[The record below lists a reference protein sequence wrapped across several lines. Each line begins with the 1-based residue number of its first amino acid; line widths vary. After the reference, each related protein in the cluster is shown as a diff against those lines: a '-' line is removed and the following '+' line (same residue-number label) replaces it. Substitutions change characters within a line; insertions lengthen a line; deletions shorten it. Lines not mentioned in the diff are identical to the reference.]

1 MAYDPTIPPSLI
13 GQGIGG
19 TEGMRFF
26 AFVWIDPIADVLAPG
41 YVSNAELLGM
51 RVGDGLIYKD
61 TAGVGEW
68 QENHLIV
75 TDIDEN
81 GAGTLG
87 FPEVPEEALPLE
99 ENFDPDDPNTYL
111 VAFFGGRQVRILPAA
126 LLAANVATQA
136 EAEAGT
142 DNEKGMT
149 PLRTKQ
155 ATAFQAPA
163 LIDAR
168 VTGYAA
174 KAAPVDADALV
185 LTDSAAASAPK
196 RMTWLNA
203 LNAIWTRLGGL
214 IAGGTSKTTPVDGD
228 SLPIS
233 DSAAAGATK
242 MLTFANL
249 KVWARDYLLGFF
261 VRYDAAQVITTA
273 QQAEVRKTIG
283 LENGYPLLHVR
294 DEKPNGTSGGATS
307 IGSNL
312 KALNTVVT
320 NEIAGASLASSL
332 ITLQAGTYEIDASVP
347 GYAILGW
354 KPYLYSVTDAALVV
368 NGETSYNDS
377 ATAATSRSRV
387 RGRFT
392 LAAAK
397 VLGIYVNATGASG
410 NGGGIAS
417 ASGFPEVYTEAWI
430 RKLK

>member
-19 TEGMRFF
+19 TEGLRFF
-26 AFVWIDPIADVLAPG
+26 AFVWIDPVADVLAPG
-41 YVSNAELLGM
+41 YISNAELLGM

-68 QENHLIV
+68 QENHLVV
-75 TDIDEN
+75 TDIDAD

-99 ENFDPDDPNTYL
+99 PDFDPDDPNTYL

-126 LLAANVATQA
+126 LMAGNIADQA

-142 DNEKGMT
+142 DNEKIMS

-155 ATAFQAPA
+155 ATAFQVPA
-163 LIDAR
+163 LITALA
-168 VTGYAA
+168 T
-174 KAAPVDADALV
+174 KATPVDADAVV
-185 LTDSAAASAPK
+185 LTDSAAAGAPK
-196 RMTWLNA
+196 RLTWLGL
-203 LNAIWTRLGGL
+203 LNSVWTRLGGL
-214 IAGGTSKTTPVDGD
+214 IAGGTSKATPVDGD

-283 LENGYPLLHVR
+283 LENGYPLLHVV
-294 DEKPNGTSGGATS
+294 DEKAVGTVGGTPVAAAWTDRV
-307 IGSNL
+307 
-312 KALNTVVT
+312 LNTVRV
-320 NEIAGASLASSL
+320 NEISGASVAANQ
-332 ITLQAGTYEIDASVP
+332 ITLPVGTYEAFAEAPVYRGNFAKLRLRNITDGVTIMV
-347 GYAILGW
+347 GGNQYAPTTADGSILNIV
-354 KPYLYSVTDAALVV
+354 S
-368 NGETSYNDS
+368 
-377 ATAATSRSRV
+377 
-387 RGRFT
+387 GRFT
-392 LAAAK
+392 LAATK
-397 VLGIYVNATGASG
+397 VVSLQHYIFISQAG
-410 NGGGIAS
+410 NGLGTPAS
-417 ASGFPEVYTEAWI
+417 TEVEVYAAIQI